1 MKQIAACLL
10 VAIGIGGAGYIANKT
25 LVPFAT
31 SCFELDYDMSD
42 LAADL
47 LSDWHL
53 KSPSFHTP
61 CFGLCPE
68 MESWSW

>member
-1 MKQIAACLL
+1 MKQIAGCLL
-10 VAIGIGGAGYIANKT
+10 VAIAIGGAGYIANKT
-25 LVPFAT
+25 VVPFAT
-31 SCFELDYDMSD
+31 SCFELDYNMSD

-47 LSDWHL
+47 LPDWRL

-68 MESWSW
+68 MQSWSW